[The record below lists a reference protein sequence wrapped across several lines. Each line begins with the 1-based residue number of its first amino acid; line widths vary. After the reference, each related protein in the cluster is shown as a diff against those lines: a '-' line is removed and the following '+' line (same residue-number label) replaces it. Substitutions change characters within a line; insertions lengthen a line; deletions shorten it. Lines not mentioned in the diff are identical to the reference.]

1 MAEIIKLACPSCGA
15 KLELTEDV
23 ERFACSHC
31 GNEHIVVRRGGI
43 VSLKPVLE
51 ALEQVE
57 AGTDRA
63 ASELAMARLEKEI
76 YFLRQEMAQRD
87 LGADVI
93 GSGGLLFG
101 FVAAF
106 LLCGALLGW
115 LYAAYFG
122 LYSELGGVV
131 VCFGVLGIIA
141 GAVARRLW
149 RRGQRPGKAWRDRQQ
164 RVKTQLDAK
173 LAEYQKHRHIVEGKD
188 GSG

>member
-1 MAEIIKLACPSCGA
+1 VAEIIKLACPSCGA

-76 YFLRQEMAQRD
+76 YFLREELSKSDPGGGIACS
-87 LGADVI
+87 GAMV
-93 GSGGLLFG
+93 FG
-101 FVAAF
+101 FIGAF
-106 LLCGALLGW
+106 LLGSMLFSLF
-115 LYAAYFG
+115 LSF
-122 LYSELGGVV
+122 LSRQPVDMSIV
-131 VCFGVLGIIA
+131 FCFAIPAIIA
-141 GAVARRLW
+141 GAIAWRLW
-149 RRGQRPGKAWRDRQQ
+149 SRAKTPTKAWSARQQ
-164 RVKTQLDAK
+164 QLKAQLDAK
-173 LAEYQKHRHIVEGKD
+173 IAEYQKHRRIVEGKD
-188 GSG
+188 GGG